1 MIGSSPSYYEEV
13 PANEALREV
22 SESAAKAEAGAVD
35 ILPFQALGGRR
46 FEILTYLM
54 LLDPPPPVGVLAQC
68 RITTGADVVPENLKV
83 SKSRGSAD
91 LPILNDTRSSL
102 RVCASQPCAFALL

>member
-13 PANEALREV
+13 PANEALREA

-46 FEILTYLM
+46 FEILIYLMLLM

-68 RITTGADVVPENLKV
+68 RITTAADVVPENLKV
-83 SKSRGSAD
+83 
-91 LPILNDTRSSL
+91 
-102 RVCASQPCAFALL
+102 Q